1 MRGLKVSMRP
11 TTGSPSSGRTARNK
25 ATIHGASREYV
36 VSKKSVFNRT
46 IGDSRLEL
54 EFASFLEDC
63 ADVESY
69 AKNYLAV
76 GFKLDY
82 VKADGDIS
90 NYYPDFVVKVA
101 GGEIWLVETKGRED
115 LNDPG
120 KWERLQQWCSDASRL
135 DSGQQYRA
143 LFVRE
148 EEWERYKPKSF
159 RDAATVFGGSEPES
173 GFRVQ

>member
-1 MRGLKVSMRP
+1 
-11 TTGSPSSGRTARNK
+11 
-25 ATIHGASREYV
+25 
-36 VSKKSVFNRT
+36 
-46 IGDSRLEL
+46 
-54 EFASFLEDC
+54 
-63 ADVESY
+63 VESY

>member
-1 MRGLKVSMRP
+1 
-11 TTGSPSSGRTARNK
+11 
-25 ATIHGASREYV
+25 
-36 VSKKSVFNRT
+36 
-46 IGDSRLEL
+46 
-54 EFASFLEDC
+54 
-63 ADVESY
+63 
-69 AKNYLAV
+69 V